1 MNIAPRNHA
10 PDLWIAQIFAAKAA
24 GTGGVIRRN
33 RKWVEDEVG
42 RDRFVAEV
50 QRRGFHL
57 LETGDQLIVV
67 CHQGPIR
74 MHF

>member
-1 MNIAPRNHA
+1 MDISPRHHA
-10 PDLWIAQIFAAKAA
+10 PDLWLGQIFAAKAVA
-24 GTGGVIRRN
+24 SGGVIRRN
-33 RKWVEDEVG
+33 RRWVEDEIG

-67 CHQGPIR
+67 CHCGPIR